1 MYCLDELDRKKVKY
15 PHLTDLAA
23 GKIGRQEAAG
33 FLLIIIYVIPS
44 LPTKNSK
51 PHRVLLDRKI

>member
-33 FLLIIIYVIPS
+33 TLLIIIKYR
-44 LPTKNSK
+44 TKMISW
-51 PHRVLLDRKI
+51 VSYTI

>member
-1 MYCLDELDRKKVKY
+1 MYFLDELDRKKVKY

-33 FLLIIIYVIPS
+33 TLS
-44 LPTKNSK
+44 LHFVEITNY
-51 PHRVLLDRKI
+51 